1 MKNNLWGARLVYGS
15 VGAVLGIAVAAF
27 LGFGSGLI
35 TTHAR
40 LVDAAMEA
48 RVSSYAAVCADEA
61 VVAWRGE
68 KRDTAAL
75 RKIDAWDTRE
85 KLAKAHVGELPIA
98 KDADLLDR
106 VTRRCASDLMAAA
119 AETPTSAP
127 TAVR

>member
-1 MKNNLWGARLVYGS
+1 MKNNVWVARLIHGS
-15 VGAVLGIAVAAF
+15 IGAVLGIAVAAF
-27 LGFGSGLI
+27 LGFGSGAI
-35 TTHAR
+35 TTHSR
-40 LVDAAMEA
+40 MNDAVMEA
-48 RVSSYAAVCADEA
+48 RVSSYASVCADEA

-68 KRDTAAL
+68 KHDTAAL